1 MLKNNRRANIMEI
14 ITEILAMVE
23 KILVFVNEGEAA
35 GIVEIVKNSLASI
48 FSFIQM
54 PL

>member
-23 KILVFVNEGEAA
+23 KILAFTHEGEAA
-35 GIVEIVKNSLASI
+35 GIVDIIKNFFVGLG
-48 FSFIQM
+48 
-54 PL
+54 L